1 MQKGQNMN
9 IIKPDCLKK
18 GETIGILATSGSIE
32 KDSKAILLAVDYF
45 NRLGY
50 NTVLSEN
57 IYSEDRY
64 LAGCDEKRLEEFHK
78 FFLNPKI
85 KAIIC
90 LRGGYGAIRLINKI
104 DYSIIRN
111 NPKFFCGYSD
121 ITALSL
127 MILKRAGLITYS
139 GPMIMSDLGK
149 SSRAPY
155 TTIEF
160 ENAIIHG
167 TYNNIKGTEIITPGN
182 AEGIL
187 WGGNLSTTASL
198 CGQDFIPDMPFLFLA
213 EDLNEPVYKIDKMIT
228 QLMNIKEFSQ
238 NIQAFILGDFLNVDN
253 RDWLYDLFIEASKEL
268 KIPAVRGFR
277 LSHLRRKNTFPI
289 GAKAELDGLNII
301 IK

>member
-1 MQKGQNMN
+1 MN
-9 IIKPDCLKK
+9 IIKPDCLKM
-18 GETIGILATSGSIE
+18 GDTIGILATSGSIE
-32 KDSKAILLAVDYF
+32 KDSKPIFLAIDYF
-45 NRLGY
+45 NSLGY

-64 LAGCDEKRLEEFHK
+64 LAGNDEKRIEELHK

-111 NPKFFCGYSD
+111 NPKIFCGYSD

-139 GPMIMSDLGK
+139 GPMIMSDFGRTLK
-149 SSRAPY
+149 SPY
-155 TTIEF
+155 TVTEF
-160 ENAIIHG
+160 LNAV
-167 TYNNIKGTEIITPGN
+167 TKDKYDIKGTEIITPGN

-213 EDLNEPVYKIDKMIT
+213 EDLSEPVYKIDKMVT
-228 QLMNIKEFSQ
+228 QLMNINEFSQ
-238 NIQAFILGDFLNVDN
+238 NIKAFILGDFLDVDN
-253 RDWLYDLFIEASKEL
+253 RDWLYDFFIEASKEL